1 MPPRYLTYRKDLKPR
16 ARSLRNDTTPAE
28 RKLWYEFLSALPEK
42 FTRQKPLGSY
52 IADFYC
58 SRLRLVIEVD
68 GDSHFDE
75 RGEIYDRLRTAE
87 LESRGLTMLRFTNA
101 EVMQDFEAVCTVVL
115 NTLSEAKRG

>member
-1 MPPRYLTYRKDLKPR
+1 MPPRYLAYRKDLKPR
-16 ARSLRNDTTPAE
+16 ARSLRNNTTPAE

-68 GDSHFDE
+68 GDSHFDQ
-75 RGEIYDRLRTAE
+75 RGETYDRLRTAE
-87 LESRGLTMLRFTNA
+87 LESRGLKVLRFTNA
-101 EVMQDFEAVCTVVL
+101 EVMQEFEAVCTVVL
-115 NTLSEAKRG
+115 KGLKSG